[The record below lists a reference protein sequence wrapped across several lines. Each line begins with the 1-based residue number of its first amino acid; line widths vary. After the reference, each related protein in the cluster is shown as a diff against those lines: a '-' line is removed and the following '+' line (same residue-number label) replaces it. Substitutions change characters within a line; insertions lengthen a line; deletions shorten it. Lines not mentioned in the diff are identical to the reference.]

1 MANKGFIGLKFP
13 DTFFPI
19 EQVLMDD
26 ELMIYST
33 QFSNLRK
40 IKISELPFGVDEQAV
55 INLVNTNTSINAYN
69 AARLGGNS
77 SEYYAPASSLTS
89 YYTKQEADNT
99 FAPLTHHHNDLYL
112 TLSTWNQMF
121 ELVPNDGNPYIKAK
135 LDFLGQGEITAYA
148 TGSSGSMW
156 DSMPVATATTLG
168 GVMVS
173 PGSGLKMVGSQL
185 QIDGDTFNLN
195 NYYTKI
201 NLQTSG
207 QAQVHFNNITNTP
220 TTLGGYGI
228 TDAYNQS
235 YINSNFININQKG
248 VVNGVATLDG
258 GAKIPISQIPDS
270 VVGQV
275 SYEGT
280 WNASTNTPSLPPV
293 PAEKGHYYVV
303 SAAGTQFGISFQTG
317 DWIISNGSAWQKVDN
332 TDAVITVFGRLG
344 NIVANATDYNA
355 FYLRHD
361 TASQSLTT
369 TQRSNAR
376 TNLDVYSTTQVT
388 ASLALKVNKAGDTMT
403 NKLTI
408 SNSNYLSHLDLVRGS
423 IKFEFAPSTAN
434 GGELRFLATNA
445 TQYIFDKKMAV
456 GGSNVESG
464 YMIDVN
470 GNLIVRGN
478 IIAQGEITAYATGS
492 SGSMWDGMPVAT
504 ATTLGGV
511 MVSSGS
517 GLKMVGSQL
526 QIDGDTFNL
535 NNYYTKTNID
545 EFFAGTASKTGYN
558 KSDWDAAYSWGNHNS
573 AGYLTSFTETDPTV
587 PSHVKAI
594 TTTNISNWNT
604 AYTNNLRWSGTATGL
619 DAVAGRASLGL
630 GTAATR
636 NVGTSSGNVM
646 EVGAFGLGAATS
658 LVKSY
663 SEWDDLSLPTAL
675 YRSTSASDSVFDL
688 AGVGL
693 NLSYSNTYA
702 AQLHI
707 GIVGSALKIQA
718 RATTASGV
726 WGAVKEV
733 YHTGNLPNP
742 IQGSGTGNYIPKF
755 TAGATLGNSS
765 IYEIGGAVAIAK
777 TSVTSGYKLDV
788 NGGVIAAGELNTYN
802 HRILAASA
810 GGDRYIELN
819 RGGSTYGATGWRDW
833 MIKANESSS
842 IQFLAKI
849 NNSETLLAEITSAG
863 NIYATGNITASGEV
877 TAYTAS
883 DARLKTNIASLS
895 SINALNLIERLN
907 PVTYTWNE
915 RALELNGSKS
925 LTQPQYGLI
934 AQELEEVIPDL
945 IRPIYGDYKTYD
957 DRGLMTLMLQAIKEL
972 KSEVDK
978 LKSKN

>member
-1 MANKGFIGLKFP
+1 MGFLGIKFP
-13 DTFFPI
+13 EGFTPLS
-19 EQVLMDD
+19 EVVGNEVLMLYSPATGKIHQS
-26 ELMIYST
+26 ELG
-33 QFSNLRK
+33 L
-40 IKISELPFGVDEQAV
+40 LPFGIDEQAV
-55 INLVNTNTSINAYN
+55 IDLVNTNTSVNVYN
-69 AARLGGNS
+69 AARLGGQLPS
-77 SEYYAPASSLTS
+77 YYAPASSLT
-89 YYTKQEADNT
+89 
-99 FAPLTHHHNDLYL
+99 
-112 TLSTWNQMF
+112 
-121 ELVPNDGNPYIKAK
+121 
-135 LDFLGQGEITAYA
+135 
-148 TGSSGSMW
+148 
-156 DSMPVATATTLG
+156 
-168 GVMVS
+168 
-173 PGSGLKMVGSQL
+173 
-185 QIDGDTFNLN
+185 
-195 NYYTKI
+195 NYYTKTQSDDRYSQ
-201 NLQTSG
+201 LGHTHTFASLTSK
-207 QAQVHFNNITNTP
+207 P
-220 TTLGGYGI
+220 STLSGFGI

-317 DWIISNGSAWQKVDN
+317 DWIISNGSVWQKVDN
-332 TDAVITVFGRLG
+332 TDAVMTVFGRLG

-361 TASQSLTT
+361 TASQSLTS

-376 TNLDVYSTTQVT
+376 TNLDVYSTTQIT
-388 ASLALKVNKAGDTMT
+388 EALALKVNKAGDTMT

-511 MVSSGS
+511 MVSPGS

-526 QIDGDTFNL
+526 EIDGDTFNL

-545 EFFAGTASKTGYN
+545 AFFAGTTSKTGYN
-558 KSDWDAAYSWGNHNS
+558 KSNWDAAYSWGNHNS

-587 PSHVKAI
+587 PPHVKAI

-619 DAVAGRASLGL
+619 DAVAGRASLDVAQKQSSTTDSEAGKGL
-630 GTAATR
+630 I
-636 NVGTSSGNVM
+636 
-646 EVGAFGLGAATS
+646 VGAFGLGT
-658 LVKSY
+658 
-663 SEWDDLSLPTAL
+663 T
-675 YRSTSASDSVFDL
+675 
-688 AGVGL
+688 
-693 NLSYSNTYA
+693 
-702 AQLHI
+702 
-707 GIVGSALKIQA
+707 GIVSTETDVIAPSYNIGLGAYL
-718 RATTASGV
+718 TPNGGLTNLPSG
-726 WGAVKEV
+726 WEQTRYNILSFGQSSYKSQLIFRNDRIAYYGYDNTWYQL
-733 YHTGNLPNP
+733 YHTGNLVNPVTGTGTSGQISYWDGVGSQTGSSNLVWDNASGLLSLPNGTSGRGVAINNIGIRFVSSP
-742 IQGSGTGNYIPKF
+742 TGGWTMALNSYDSSGTLMKPLVGVYG
-755 TAGATLGNSS
+755 GANSH
-765 IYEIGGAVAIAK
+765 IYTYIGGSRYNDAAIYAHPDNRVSINK
-777 TSVTSGYKLDV
+777 TSVTSGYMLDV
-788 NGGVIAAGELNTYN
+788 NGAIRA
-802 HRILAASA
+802 
-810 GGDRYIELN
+810 
-819 RGGSTYGATGWRDW
+819 
-833 MIKANESSS
+833 
-842 IQFLAKI
+842 
-849 NNSETLLAEITSAG
+849 AG
-863 NIYATGNITASGEV
+863 NIYATGNITGAGEV

-883 DARLKTNIASLS
+883 DARLKTNITSLAH
-895 SINALNLIERLN
+895 INALDIINALN
-907 PVTYTWNE
+907 PVTYTWND
-915 RALELNGSKS
+915 RAVKLNGNKNTS
-925 LTQPQYGLI
+925 TINYGLI
-934 AQELEEVIPDL
+934 AQELEAIVPDL

-957 DRGLMTLMLQAIKEL
+957 DRGLMTLVIQAVKQLKAGWDDSKKEVNEL
-972 KSEVDK
+972 KEELMR
-978 LKSKN
+978 LKNKN